1 MRCSIQIFI
10 LVVVFA
16 VAISAQDKPV
26 LEGGVIRIEA
36 RSADGFNYPYYL
48 YIPPSFLEKGAEPG
62 ERTILVLPNNTG
74 KNDDDLAVHE
84 ENVKRRM
91 EANSRFISGF
101 EVAILSPVFPRPASD
116 WKTYTHALDRDTMLS
131 AKAEKKDY
139 ARLDLQLL
147 AMITDA
153 RERAKGAGVK
163 LEKRVMMLGFSASAM
178 FVNRFTFLHP
188 GHVKAA
194 VVGSPGGWP
203 MVPASSYKDKDL
215 RYPIG
220 ASDLKSI
227 GGKGLDLEKLR
238 TVPMFI
244 FLGDQDDNDS
254 VAFGDS
260 YDVEDRELIFSVL
273 GKNPIDRWE
282 AAKEM
287 YGSAGLDAEF
297 KLYPGVGHTITP
309 EIRDDILAFLKGYA
323 K

>member
-1 MRCSIQIFI
+1 MRCSIQIF
-10 LVVVFA
+10 LFVVALA
-16 VAISAQDKPV
+16 VGVIAQDKPV
-26 LEGGVIRIEA
+26 LKGGITRIEA

-48 YIPPSFLEKGAEPG
+48 FIPPSFLDKGDGQG

-84 ENVKRRM
+84 ENVKRRI
-91 EANSRFISGF
+91 EANSRFISGI
-101 EVAILSPVFPRPASD
+101 EVAILTPVFPRPASD

-131 AKAEKKDY
+131 AKAEKKNY
-139 ARLDLQLL
+139 ARLDLQLI
-147 AMITDA
+147 AMINDA
-153 RERAKGAGVK
+153 REQANAAGVK

-188 GHVKAA
+188 DQVKAA

-203 MVPASSYKDKDL
+203 MVPSARYKDKDL

-220 ASDLKSI
+220 TSDLNSI
-227 GGKGLDLEKLR
+227 AGKELDLKTLR
-238 TVPMFI
+238 DVPMFI

-254 VAFGDS
+254 VAFDDS
-260 YDVEDRELIFSVL
+260 YDAEDRELIFSVL
-273 GKNPIDRWE
+273 GKKPIDRWE

-287 YGSAGLDAEF
+287 YRSAALNAEF

-309 EIRDDILAFLKGYA
+309 EIRDNILAFLKGYA